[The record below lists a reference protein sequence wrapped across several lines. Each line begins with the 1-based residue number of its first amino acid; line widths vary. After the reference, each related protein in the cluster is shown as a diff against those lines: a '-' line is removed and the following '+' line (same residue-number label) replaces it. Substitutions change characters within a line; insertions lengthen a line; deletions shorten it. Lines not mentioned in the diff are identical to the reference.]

1 MAIFD
6 VGQMPVLQSGYG
18 WRTPYGT
25 LLPPGGRVAAFVR
38 SIGTQDYDDPIIAEN
53 LVPTLDA
60 GLKRCRAGRGDI
72 VMVLDGHS
80 ESVVAIATVDM
91 LAGLVA
97 DTKII
102 GVGEGSSM
110 PVFRWTAA
118 TSAWNVTKA
127 NVRIQGLRLRLEGAN
142 GVTKAINWTGADGTL
157 ADCDVEVASGAA
169 AKATIALEVGIGANK
184 FKLLR
189 NYFRGTSTHNVTD
202 GVKVVAAV
210 EDLLIQGNVMHFSAT
225 AANGNIHVTAAALR
239 LAIIQNWLTNDHTL
253 STACI
258 AIDAVAATGII
269 ADCRMATINN
279 GVAGAQGAVLGAG
292 CLVRGFESYSSD
304 EPVKSGVISPV
315 VVAT

>member
-1 MAIFD
+1 MELYQ
-6 VGQMPVLQSGYG
+6 VGTMPVLQSGYG

-38 SIGTQDYDDPIIAEN
+38 SAGVQDYDDDMIAKN
-53 LVPTLDA
+53 LVKTLAA
-60 GLKRCRAGRGDI
+60 GCASARAGRGD
-72 VMVLDGHS
+72 VVYVLEGHT
-80 ESVVAIATVDM
+80 ESLIAADTTALSAAIK
-91 LAGLVA
+91 A
-97 DTKII
+97 DTKIV

-110 PVFRWTAA
+110 PVLRWTAA
-118 TSAWNVTKA
+118 ASSLAVSVA

-142 GVTKAINWTGADGTL
+142 GVTKAINWTGADGTI
-157 ADCDVEVASGAA
+157 ADCDIEVASGAA
-169 AKATIALEVGIGANK
+169 LKAAIALEVGVGANK

-210 EDLLIQGNVMHFSAT
+210 EDLLIQGNLMHFSAT

-239 LAIIQNWLTNDHTL
+239 LAMIQNWLTNDHTA

-269 ADCRMATINN
+269 SDCRVATINN
-279 GVAGAQGAVLGAG
+279 GVATAQGITLGAG
-292 CLVRGFESYSSD
+292 CLVRAFESYSSD
-304 EPVKSGVISPV
+304 EPVKSGILTPT